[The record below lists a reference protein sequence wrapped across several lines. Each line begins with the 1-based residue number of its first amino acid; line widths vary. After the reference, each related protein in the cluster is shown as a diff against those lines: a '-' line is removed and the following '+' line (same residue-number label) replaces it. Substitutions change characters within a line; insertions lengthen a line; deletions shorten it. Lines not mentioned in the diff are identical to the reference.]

1 MNLYCIL
8 FLLAAILK
16 FSDSCL
22 VIRYSEPPACACK
35 TLKLDLWNI
44 AENHGEPYLLYN
56 SVMWS
61 TIKSPEILVED
72 CFVQVYCED
81 GADLYIFDTGKGAK
95 IGDYSLDGFCDPYQQ
110 AWQVDTGNGI
120 EQYKEL
126 KAVCVLKPKCSPTD
140 PAVFLYAY
148 SADLDKWDAPGV
160 ISLWDQAMYFGATT
174 KYAIAATVRFDT
186 KVKEEIVFH
195 ENETFYDSQI
205 IGYWHMEAQE
215 ENPPQTFDSPEIGS
229 DILEVLERFVGS
241 NHPLVCGS
249 MILIAMRRYPNEVDI
264 SKIVEKLRENQ
275 ITVVI
280 AALDTPTGGLHP
292 ETMYD
297 LAAKTNG
304 ICAYTH
310 DLLLAPNTA
319 PTILD
324 PFIVYSLNL
333 KVSGTG
339 TMVLPK
345 ILLQDTFTVHL
356 SIAVQSTGTANSF
369 QSLKFSFRNNEL
381 GASGSVEKTRDDLKY
396 TAELF
401 RNSFKVWNFLLAEPT
416 FFEFT
421 LDYNYS
427 MEDTILIRL
436 ISERGIGH
444 WFPYQD

>member
-8 FLLAAILK
+8 FSLAAILK

-35 TLKLDLWNI
+35 TLKLDIWNI

-56 SVMWS
+56 SVLFS
-61 TIKSPEILVED
+61 TIKSPEILVDD

-81 GADLYIFDTGKGAK
+81 GADFYIFDNGKGAK
-95 IGDYSLDGFCDPYQQ
+95 IGDYSLDGSCDPYQQ
-110 AWQVDTGNGI
+110 AWQVDTGNGM

-126 KAVCVLKPKCSPTD
+126 KAVCVLKSKNEAFRTGY
-140 PAVFLYAY
+140 LYM
-148 SADLDKWDAPGV
+148 V
-160 ISLWDQAMYFGATT
+160 DQE
-174 KYAIAATVRFDT
+174 K
-186 KVKEEIVFH
+186 
-195 ENETFYDSQI
+195 
-205 IGYWHMEAQE
+205 
-215 ENPPQTFDSPEIGS
+215 NPPQTFDSSETGS
-229 DILEVLERFVGS
+229 DILDVLERFVDS
-241 NHPLVCGS
+241 NHPLICGS
-249 MILIAMRRYPNEVDI
+249 MVLVAMKRSPNEVDI
-264 SKIVEKLRENQ
+264 SRIVEKLRENQ
-275 ITVVI
+275 ITVII
-280 AALDTPTGGLHP
+280 AAQDTFSGGLHP

-304 ICAYTH
+304 FCAFSHHIVAASQT
-310 DLLLAPNTA
+310 APNVLA
-319 PTILD
+319 

-339 TMVLPK
+339 TMVLPT
-345 ILLQDTFTVHL
+345 IVLSGYGTVHL

-369 QSLKFSFRNNEL
+369 QSLKFSFRNKEL
-381 GASGSVEKTRDDLKY
+381 GTFGSVEKTRDELKY
-396 TAELF
+396 NAVPIM
-401 RNSFKVWNFLLAEPT
+401 NSFKVSNFLLAEPT